1 MSMPESTAPQAPP
14 GGRLGRLRRLALE
27 GMRFI
32 GSGVLVFPLGL
43 GVAALCRQVFGWRQE
58 VATVAAFA
66 TLLIVNFALGRAFVF
81 RSAGPLKQEFGRF
94 MGTALV
100 MRGFE
105 SLFSIGLQKVTGLS
119 YLVSIAATLC
129 VSSMLKFFLYRTW
142 VFRRSVANPERRS
155 TP

>member
-1 MSMPESTAPQAPP
+1 MSLPDTGAPQAPH
-14 GGRLGRLRRLALE
+14 GSRLRRLALE

-32 GSGVLVFPLGL
+32 GSGALVFPLGL
-43 GVAALCRQVFGWRQE
+43 GVAALCRQVLGWRPE

-105 SLFSIGLQKVTGLS
+105 SVFSIGLQKLTGLS
-119 YLVSIAATLC
+119 LLVSIAATLC
-129 VSSMLKFFLYRTW
+129 VSSMIKFFLYRTW
-142 VFRRSVANPERRS
+142 VFRRSAANPDRRS